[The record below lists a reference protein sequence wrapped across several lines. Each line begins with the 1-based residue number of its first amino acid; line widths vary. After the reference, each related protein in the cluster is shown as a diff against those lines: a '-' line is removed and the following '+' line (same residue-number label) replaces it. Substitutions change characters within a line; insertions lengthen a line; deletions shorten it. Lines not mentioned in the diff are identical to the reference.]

1 MDEKQNQVADNPVST
16 TDQAPRDRATEAPT
30 AEAEGVGAAA
40 AEDTTTTTSHASS
53 AASTSDEQDNRQ
65 QDKGQND
72 QEDHTLAESAVD
84 AATAIGTAAL
94 GAASRIFGL
103 GGSKR
108 ESANSENP
116 AQTQSAADTV
126 DASADTSSADTSE
139 DRVSE
144 RSALLEDSTDDT
156 PSRDASEGDD
166 TGDAARVGAAATSE
180 VQETSTETSAEG
192 ENRDLSGE
200 DVGSAST
207 EMQEAP
213 EASNE
218 ASGAEVT
225 EATEAPQEASQETG
239 DDEARVQT
247 LASSTESP
255 EASSDTASSGSFTA
269 SSTDAAEMS
278 TGTSTEAP
286 AEAPTETMTMEDV
299 MAASDDQLARKP
311 IHRGMITTGTVI
323 MLSQEGVV
331 TDVNAKIEGII
342 PYNQL
347 FEFDANAEEAAKY
360 FKPGDEIQVYVIRA
374 DIPNNTITLS
384 KKRADQE
391 RAWTLLQD
399 IFEKELPV
407 EVEVVEKVRGGL
419 VANLGVRAFLPASQ
433 IDVRRVNDLTPYVD
447 TRIRVKIIELN
458 RKRNRVIIS
467 RRAIIEQEL
476 AGLKEETLKRLEPG
490 AKLEGEVVEITDFGA
505 FVNLG
510 GIDGLVHRSEI
521 THGRFNHPREVVK
534 VGQKVR
540 VEVLDMDL
548 ERERINLSM
557 KKLVSNPWEN
567 VLANY
572 SIGQKIEGKVTNLT
586 PFGAF
591 VEIEP
596 GLEGLIHVSEMSWTK
611 RVRHPKEVLSE
622 GEDVEAMIL
631 KIDTSQERISLGLRQ
646 TQPDPWSSLPDRF
659 PPGTEI
665 TGPITGITDFGVF
678 MEIEEGIEGLV
689 HISELAHE
697 HIDDITQHFNK
708 GDEITAVILNIDP
721 IEQRASLSRK
731 RLMPYTAGEF
741 EAAGAPMGAPASR
754 GGGRKGR
761 RGGRRSQGID
771 YDYSYAASD
780 TGTKATTKLGD
791 VYADLFA
798 QFGLTDKGG
807 DSSGGETNNTDA
819 DTDTASAQAST
830 QVSEASADP
839 ATTPQRAPQTEHATA
854 EVAEQVEPSEEE
866 LKAQVPADQA
876 GNEETPEPQ
885 AQTADEDEV
894 DPENAIDAAEAAAL
908 LTAAFREG
916 RKPAPRQEERQEER
930 QEKQQE
936 EQEEQDRVET
946 SEA

>member
-1 MDEKQNQVADNPVST
+1 M
-16 TDQAPRDRATEAPT
+16 
-30 AEAEGVGAAA
+30 
-40 AEDTTTTTSHASS
+40 
-53 AASTSDEQDNRQ
+53 
-65 QDKGQND
+65 
-72 QEDHTLAESAVD
+72 
-84 AATAIGTAAL
+84 
-94 GAASRIFGL
+94 
-103 GGSKR
+103 
-108 ESANSENP
+108 
-116 AQTQSAADTV
+116 
-126 DASADTSSADTSE
+126 
-139 DRVSE
+139 
-144 RSALLEDSTDDT
+144 
-156 PSRDASEGDD
+156 
-166 TGDAARVGAAATSE
+166 
-180 VQETSTETSAEG
+180 
-192 ENRDLSGE
+192 
-200 DVGSAST
+200 
-207 EMQEAP
+207 
-213 EASNE
+213 
-218 ASGAEVT
+218 
-225 EATEAPQEASQETG
+225 
-239 DDEARVQT
+239 
-247 LASSTESP
+247 
-255 EASSDTASSGSFTA
+255 
-269 SSTDAAEMS
+269 
-278 TGTSTEAP
+278 
-286 AEAPTETMTMEDV
+286 
-299 MAASDDQLARKP
+299 
-311 IHRGMITTGTVI
+311 
-323 MLSQEGVV
+323 
-331 TDVNAKIEGII
+331 
-342 PYNQL
+342 
-347 FEFDANAEEAAKY
+347 
-360 FKPGDEIQVYVIRA
+360 
-374 DIPNNTITLS
+374 
-384 KKRADQE
+384 
-391 RAWTLLQD
+391 
-399 IFEKELPV
+399 
-407 EVEVVEKVRGGL
+407 
-419 VANLGVRAFLPASQ
+419 PASQ

-476 AGLKEETLKRLEPG
+476 AGVKEETLRRLEPG

-572 SIGQKIEGKVTNLT
+572 SIGQKIGGKVTNLT

-631 KIDTSQERISLGLRQ
+631 KIDTAQERISLGLRQ

-708 GDEITAVILNIDP
+708 GDEVTAVILNIDP

-731 RLMPYTAGEF
+731 RLLPYTAGEF
-741 EAAGAPMGAPASR
+741 EAAGTPMGAPASR

-798 QFGLTDKGG
+798 QFGLTDK
-807 DSSGGETNNTDA
+807 SSGDANDAGDDTGVDA
-819 DTDTASAQAST
+819 DTAST
-830 QVSEASADP
+830 EATAEATTDVMEASADP
-839 ATTPQRAPQTEHATA
+839 ATTPQKAPQGMHATA
-854 EVAEQVEPSEEE
+854 EIAEEVEPTTEE
-866 LKAQVPADQA
+866 LKAQVPATDQTSSDQA
-876 GNEETPEPQ
+876 SPDTSTQSQ
-885 AQTADEDEV
+885 AQAQDEDEV

-930 QEKQQE
+930 QD
-936 EQEEQDRVET
+936 EQEQQDEVET